1 MKINATNNNHA
12 TYVLCVKNRGYA
24 ASLETRKIYRV
35 LSDARALSRGML
47 RVIDESG
54 EDYLF
59 PVSFFVPIDVPKK
72 ATRLFVN
79 YA

>member
-1 MKINATNNNHA
+1 MKTHVTNNNHA

-24 ASLETRKIYRV
+24 ASLETRKVY
-35 LSDARALSRGML
+35 RALSDSKALTRGML

-59 PVSFFVPIDVPKK
+59 PESFFVPIDVPKK
-72 ATRLFVN
+72 ASRLFVHS
-79 YA
+79 A